1 MKIVLKTTQFKKDFK
16 KIRHEVEKVKA
27 LLEIVKL
34 LELEK
39 EIPVEN
45 KPHRLIG
52 DFNQYM
58 ECHVEDDL
66 LLIWFDRNKDII
78 KLVRLGTH
86 SELFGKGKKR

>member
-1 MKIVLKTTQFKKDFK
+1 MKVIRKTTQFKKDFK
-16 KIRHEVEKVKA
+16 KIRHVIEKVKA

-39 EIPVEN
+39 EIPLEN

-58 ECHVEDDL
+58 PC
-66 LLIWFDRNKDII
+66 R
-78 KLVRLGTH
+78 G
-86 SELFGKGKKR
+86 